1 MAQMMKEAEQQ
12 TEDLQKE
19 VKQKIDRKQKLT
31 KQIDDINNDIFAKDG
46 AIKKH
51 MDDLEIYKNYKH
63 FLDIMSMQAGL
74 KKYQMNETQQQVITP
89 SGTQKPKGPKG
100 STFNLTQAA
109 TEINTS
115 PTKGAS
121 SKQIAIV
128 PPKKDEN
135 EEDLLP
141 IEMRIELNDEYHDK
155 DFKIYFDK
163 KALLDH
169 LNHLEDDNLFK
180 IYLVQEDEQKVLKMK
195 EQAEVNYEHLQ
206 KEIDESQKSIE
217 QLQKNKDVLIER
229 FNFLNSSINT

>member
-1 MAQMMKEAEQQ
+1 
-12 TEDLQKE
+12 
-19 VKQKIDRKQKLT
+19 
-31 KQIDDINNDIFAKDG
+31 
-46 AIKKH
+46 

-128 PPKKDEN
+128 PPNKDEN

-141 IEMRIELNDEYHDK
+141 IEMRIEEK
-155 DFKIYFDK
+155 S
-163 KALLDH
+163 
-169 LNHLEDDNLFK
+169 DD
-180 IYLVQEDEQKVLKMK
+180 
-195 EQAEVNYEHLQ
+195 
-206 KEIDESQKSIE
+206 
-217 QLQKNKDVLIER
+217 
-229 FNFLNSSINT
+229 